1 MDQSVHLC
9 SPGTMV
15 TIRARVQEVFLA
27 RARFHHFG
35 TGSAKTGVHDSF
47 CPYPGMARTECSL
60 KNQQVTCYDD
70 SNCAG
75 DEKCCYEMCNR
86 KCMKSVP
93 AQSDLCPLLT
103 SAELNKCDEVVIGCQ
118 SDFECLTDERCCFS
132 MCEDKCVKVHDS
144 FCPYPGMARTECSL
158 KNQQVTCYDDS
169 NCAGD
174 EKCCYEMCNRKC
186 MKSVPDTVH
195 AGFCPPPIAVNTC
208 FVLFQQDMCASD
220 STCAT
225 DEKCCSTWCNRMC
238 RKSVAERT
246 D

>member
-35 TGSAKTGVHDSF
+35 TGSAKTGAQSDLCPLLTSAELNKCDEVVIGCQSDFECLTDERCCFSMCEDKCVKVHDSF

-93 AQSDLCPLLT
+93 
-103 SAELNKCDEVVIGCQ
+103 
-118 SDFECLTDERCCFS
+118 
-132 MCEDKCVKVHDS
+132 VHDS